1 MKKFLTAAL
10 ILISLTA
17 QGAVSIISD
26 LDDTIKITEASGD
39 PEDLIGDD
47 VYTGMPEF
55 LAAAAN
61 SYSNNLYILSAS
73 PTILAS
79 KIRKTLNKHGI
90 GYSKLILRSNLFED
104 KLVYKVKEI
113 KKILDESSDDFILIG
128 DDFGKDPEV
137 FAEIERHYPHRI
149 LGKYIH
155 KVKGRTFTDNTVY
168 YTSFDL
174 FLREFE
180 AGRMEASAIE
190 KAFEVMNAERDMEMI
205 FPERA
210 HCPTTPIPWAWQIRT
225 IFMQEAATLIQKFN
239 KHCQA
244 RRSDILVH

>member
-1 MKKFLTAAL
+1 MTKLMYIAL
-10 ILISLTA
+10 FFISLSV

-39 PEDLIGDD
+39 PEDLLGSD

-55 LAAAAN
+55 LAAAA
-61 SYSNNLYILSAS
+61 SYNQGDLYILSAS
-73 PTILAS
+73 PSILAP
-79 KIRKTLNKHGI
+79 KIRSTLKKRGI
-90 GYSKLILRSNLFED
+90 NYKRLILRSNLFED

-128 DDFGKDPEV
+128 DDFGKDPEI

-149 LGKYIH
+149 FGKYIH
-155 KVKGRTFTDNTVY
+155 KVKGRAFADNTVY
-168 YTSFDL
+168 YTAIDL

-180 AGRMEASAIE
+180 AGRIEASSVE
-190 KAFEVMNAERDMEMI
+190 KAFEVMNAETDMEMI
-205 FPERA
+205 FPEKA
-210 HCPTTPIPWAWQIRT
+210 HCPTTAVVWAWQVRT
-225 IFMQEAATLIQKFN
+225 IFMQEAASLIQKFT